1 MIYRRIARLGKF
13 KLKVSLHQCYH
24 RSCKPQKH
32 QKVWPNWLQTIN
44 IIWLFNSTHIF
55 CCSGASL
62 CKLFYG
68 QACLIGQPRKKGI
81 AAACLLI
88 CYICL
93 DYCVTIQKTG
103 PVYSIVTHVEVWLFC
118 CYLFNSPN
126 NPRFLGPWPHTH
138 ALRIRPILDIKEF
151 FDA

>member
-24 RSCKPQKH
+24 RSCKPHETSKIMAKLVTNH
-32 QKVWPNWLQTIN
+32 QHNLT
-44 IIWLFNSTHIF
+44 FNFTHIF
-55 CCSGASL
+55 CCSGKSVQTVLWPSL
-62 CKLFYG
+62 LDRATK
-68 QACLIGQPRKKGI
+68 KKGI

-93 DYCVTIQKTG
+93 DYCVTTQKMG
-103 PVYSIVTHVEVWLFC
+103 QVYSIVTHVKVWLFC

-126 NPRFLGPWPHTH
+126 NRRLLGPWSHTH